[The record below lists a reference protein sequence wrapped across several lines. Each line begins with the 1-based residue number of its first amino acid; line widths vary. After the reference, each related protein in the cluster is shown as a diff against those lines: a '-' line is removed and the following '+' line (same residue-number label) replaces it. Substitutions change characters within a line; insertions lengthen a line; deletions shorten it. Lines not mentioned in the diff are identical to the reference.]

1 SAMREP
7 QLAQP
12 ARFSGDPDSCRSFI
26 MQCDLIFS
34 MQPSQFGTE
43 RSKVAYVI
51 SLLSGRALRWATAE
65 WESRSPNCGSFAGF
79 SAELRKVFGTSTPR
93 QDAARSL
100 VSAAQGQRSVA
111 EYAAEFRTQAT
122 DSGWD
127 RIALYDT
134 FLQGLSS
141 AVKDELA
148 ARDPPRDLDSLIS
161 LATRIDRRI
170 RERRRERGYPTQSLG
185 PHSPLTASG
194 SPPRV
199 SGSGTRSFSPP
210 QAMEIGRH
218 HLTPA
223 EKEKRRSLGL
233 CLYCGGKGH
242 MAASCP
248 VKGKAR

>member
-1 SAMREP
+1 P
-7 QLAQP
+7 
-12 ARFSGDPDSCRSFI
+12 FI

-51 SLLSGRALRWATAE
+51 SLLPSPMSGRALRWATAE
-65 WESRSPNCGSFAGF
+65 WESQSANCRSFATF

-100 VSAAQGQRSVA
+100 VSAAQGHRSVA
-111 EYAAEFRTQAT
+111 EFAAEFRTQAT

-127 RIALYDT
+127 HIALYDT

-148 ARDPPRDLDSLIS
+148 ARDPPQDLDSLIS
-161 LATRIDRRI
+161 LATRIDRRMK
-170 RERRRERGYPTQSLG
+170 ERRRERGYPAQTFNR
-185 PHSPLTASG
+185 SPLTASG

-199 SGSGTRSFSPP
+199 SGSGTRSFSPL